1 MKFSIDKL
9 FHIGLINGWVS
20 GEDDNKDCVYNV
32 TIRTPEKV
40 VYQAQAIN
48 FRPDVKSAGLHQTGL
63 CGFSFNAKH
72 FGIRE
77 GDLLFVELASVNNE
91 ELATHSF
98 LYSVDNVAKQQF
110 DRLEFPRDDFTIM
123 VQNTTSLLRDYPHLL
138 ALKILLIRLRRN
150 KRATGWRGQFT
161 GIEYEHK
168 GSDWKLFY
176 YIVSTFREAILS
188 SLSARYLFS
197 ITDTIADFSDP
208 LERCAAQSLSMFM
221 YHERFSQTLNPLCK
235 NDSLIYINAK
245 IQYPVWDGMLSNKLE
260 ADDALDVYLTR
271 AYENLQS
278 TPLILRFFQTLII
291 KAMNESNSILY
302 RNLKNSDYFTDAW
315 AYYHA
320 KFNSDLKKDFSSIKI

>member
-32 TIRTPEKV
+32 TIRTPEKI

-123 VQNTTSLLRDYPHLL
+123 VQDTTSLLRD
-138 ALKILLIRLRRN
+138 
-150 KRATGWRGQFT
+150 
-161 GIEYEHK
+161 
-168 GSDWKLFY
+168 
-176 YIVSTFREAILS
+176 
-188 SLSARYLFS
+188 
-197 ITDTIADFSDP
+197 
-208 LERCAAQSLSMFM
+208 
-221 YHERFSQTLNPLCK
+221 
-235 NDSLIYINAK
+235 SLIFL
-245 IQYPVWDGMLSNKLE
+245 P
-260 ADDALDVYLTR
+260 
-271 AYENLQS
+271 
-278 TPLILRFFQTLII
+278 
-291 KAMNESNSILY
+291 
-302 RNLKNSDYFTDAW
+302 
-315 AYYHA
+315 
-320 KFNSDLKKDFSSIKI
+320 